1 MLPETAY
8 IKLSWILRRTRE
20 LGEVRRLMLTNI
32 AGEISTRH
40 NIDLYRKT

>member
-20 LGEVRRLMLTNI
+20 LGEVRRLMLTI
-32 AGEISTRH
+32 LLVRLAQDIT
-40 NIDLYRKT
+40 